1 MKNNLFTKS
10 LLVLML
16 SALMVTVSSN
26 SFAQQG
32 HKQHMMN
39 RDSSKHEMGIPNLTA
54 DQKTKI
60 DALRVKNQKEVT
72 PLRNE
77 LNEKEAH
84 LRTLESADK
93 VDKDAIN
100 KTIDEITALQG
111 KIMKLRVNHRLE
123 VSALLTDDQK
133 VYFNSHHGDGMGMG
147 KGMGKKMKKDMK
159 GPNCPNP
166 NCPNKK

>member
-1 MKNNLFTKS
+1 MKRECVRKS
-10 LLVLML
+10 LIVLMV
-16 SALMVTVSSN
+16 STLMVVITGS
-26 SFAQQG
+26 SFAQQE

-60 DALRVKNQKEVT
+60 DALRTKHQKEVT

-77 LNEKEAH
+77 LAEKQAH
-84 LRTLESADK
+84 LNSLESAEK

-100 KTIDEITALQG
+100 KTIDEITALQS

-147 KGMGKKMKKDMK
+147 KGKGKGMKKDMK
-159 GPNCPNP
+159 GPNCTNP

>member
-1 MKNNLFTKS
+1 MKSNCVRKS
-10 LLVLML
+10 LLVLMV
-16 SALMVTVSSN
+16 STLMVVITGS
-26 SFAQQG
+26 SFAQQE

-60 DALRVKNQKEVT
+60 DALRTKHQKEIT

-77 LNEKEAH
+77 LAEKQAH
-84 LRTLESADK
+84 LNTLESAEK

-100 KTIDEITALQG
+100 KTIDEIATLQG

-133 VYFNSHHGDGMGMG
+133 VYFNSHHGNGMGMG
-147 KGMGKKMKKDMK
+147 KGMKKDMK